1 MELRCANGFDMSSAT
16 LLDST
21 LKDLAAPASDHCG
34 SDAGAIAELEL
45 AFIAARRAF
54 EAHRNPRL
62 KERQERLQAL
72 IHIMLQY
79 RVKISDAL
87 SSDFG
92 CHPVPASD
100 LIEVLGVVGRA
111 AYALEHIEE
120 WMAPAARET
129 NPAVHGTARASIRYQ
144 PKGVIGNI
152 VPWNF
157 PFDLS
162 VGPLIEMLAAGNRVI
177 IKPSEYTPAC
187 SVLLHEMVRSAFD
200 STLVSVA
207 VGGLELARHFAT
219 RRWDHLLYTG
229 SPGVGRSIMAAAAQ
243 NLTPVTLELGGK
255 CPALMTPGS
264 VYARNV
270 ESVIGTKLIKNG
282 QMCISVDYCLVP
294 REELPTFIT
303 LAQSFMAQS
312 VPGYSRGPDCT
323 GIISPRHLDRLA
335 SLLQEAEQSGCQVIA
350 LEDDGRIDHAARRM
364 PLNLVVDPPRHLRLM
379 QEEIFGPLLPVIP
392 YDELGE
398 AIASINAGERPL
410 GLYVFGDDAAT
421 TDRVLEETHSGGAA
435 VNACAVQGALP
446 SLAFGGVG
454 MSGMGR
460 HHGIEGFRE
469 FSNPR
474 GIVVRGSGDIIDS
487 FYAPYSKAAAVVKA
501 ALSS

>member
-1 MELRCANGFDMSSAT
+1 MSGVT
-16 LLDST
+16 VLNST
-21 LKDLAAPASDHCG
+21 LEKDLTAPASDISR
-34 SDAGAIAELEL
+34 SDANAIAELGL
-45 AFIAARRAF
+45 AFAAARRGF
-54 EAHRNPRL
+54 ESHRCPTL
-62 KERQERLQAL
+62 KERQESLQAL
-72 IHIMLQY
+72 IHMMLQH

-111 AYALEHIEE
+111 AYALEHLEE

-187 SVLLHEMVRSAFD
+187 SVLLREMVSAAFD
-200 STLVSVA
+200 PTLVSVA
-207 VGGLELARHFAT
+207 VGGVGLARHFAT
-219 RRWDHLLYTG
+219 LRWDHLLYTG

-264 VYARNV
+264 VSARNI

-294 REELPTFIT
+294 REELPTFIS
-303 LAQSFMAQS
+303 LSQSFMAKN

-323 GIISPRHLDRLA
+323 GIISHRHLDRLA
-335 SLLQEAEQSGCQVIA
+335 SLLQDAEKVGCQVIA
-350 LEDDGRIDHAARRM
+350 LEDDARIDHTTRRM
-364 PLNLVVDPPRHLRLM
+364 PLSLLVDPPQHLRLM

-392 YDELGE
+392 YDDLDE
-398 AIASINAGERPL
+398 AIAFINAGERPL

-421 TDRVLEETHSGGAA
+421 TDRVLDETHSGGAA
-435 VNACAVQGALP
+435 VNACAMQGALP

-474 GIVVRGSGDIIDS
+474 GVVVRGSGDIIDS
-487 FYAPYSKAAAVVKA
+487 FHAPYSKAAAVVQA